1 MVNREMT
8 TDCHRTGSVLRTA
21 LRPARLRTAAGLPS
35 VLRRAARRQTRYR
48 AVTLLEVSLAMGLLV
63 FLSSMTYWF
72 YMSALDTRK
81 EETEYAR
88 KLRLA
93 RVTLSTIAHEL
104 RQTMLIPNSGKI
116 GIEGD
121 AEAIWISTLD
131 VPHKSALPGG
141 LTASGLPDPQTD
153 LKRVEYRLARHPDVV
168 DEEGY
173 ELSLGLIRNEFK
185 LPRVDRAPDQIGAD
199 GGMLAQETGVEDYDP
214 VLDQYLDAGDPEVGR
229 DINWQELYAP
239 EIKYLRFCYYDGS
252 TWWDDW
258 HVEGENPLPQL
269 VRVTIGF
276 EAMPPF
282 GEEFGT
288 PESLEYCTCMN
299 QDPPDCVPEEPDR
312 LAVTVRIPAADPLF
326 RSRIGRETQ
335 ALMDE
340 SEAVSGED
348 AGGAEVRP

>member
-1 MVNREMT
+1 MKCATVPHP
-8 TDCHRTGSVLRTA
+8 CHSH
-21 LRPARLRTAAGLPS
+21 
-35 VLRRAARRQTRYR
+35 RRR

-72 YMSALDTRK
+72 YMSALETRK
-81 EETEYAR
+81 DETEYAR

-93 RVTLSTIAHEL
+93 RVTISTMAEEL

-121 AEAIWISTLD
+121 PEAIWISTLE
-131 VPHKSALPGG
+131 VPRKSMMPGG
-141 LTASGLPDPQTD
+141 VTANGMPNPQTD
-153 LKRVEYRLARHPDVV
+153 LKRVEYRLARHPEVL
-168 DEEGY
+168 DEDGF

-185 LPRVDRAPDQIGAD
+185 LPRSDRPPDRVDGDGEFIPQETSGDTFDPDLDEFED
-199 GGMLAQETGVEDYDP
+199 GGEPD
-214 VLDQYLDAGDPEVGR
+214 VGN

-239 EIKYLRFCYYDGS
+239 EIKYLRFCYFDGA

-276 EAMPPF
+276 KGEPPF

-299 QDPPDCVPEEPDR
+299 EDPPDCEPELSDR
-312 LAVTVRIPAADPLF
+312 LSVTVRIPTADPLF

-340 SEAVSGED
+340 TGDTDAEGDTGD
-348 AGGAEVRP
+348 AGRGAP